1 MSSHHV
7 RGQLILIVTCLSM
20 CRCFASD
27 AYRSGV
33 VCRDFYENKLKS
45 DIQNCLKDTDKLS
58 CLQAVLKQ
66 NTPEK
71 VILCENEVWDG
82 SDLNNILF
90 LVQKYKTKLV
100 HQAFEKVNKFIK
112 DGFQVDIG
120 SDLVINVVPG
130 DNETIDFIFKLNNNQ
145 TEVKERKMMK
155 MNKSN
160 ILAMLFTPAMFIAGM
175 MPWILPG
182 IKMAVMM
189 VTMMNNMAF
198 SSALFALI
206 RGYIFDTRPD
216 DHIIYVNNGYKNQ
229 HNHPHKIY
237 IHGIHR

>member
-7 RGQLILIVTCLSM
+7 GGKLILIVTCFSM
-20 CRCFASD
+20 CRSFASD
-27 AYRSGV
+27 VYSSGV
-33 VCRDFYENKLKS
+33 VCRDFYESKLKS
-45 DIQNCLKDTDKLS
+45 DIQNCLKDTNKLS
-58 CLQAVLKQ
+58 CLQGVLKQ
-66 NTPEK
+66 HTPEN
-71 VILCENEVWDG
+71 VVLCNNEVSDG
-82 SDLNNILF
+82 SDLNNILS
-90 LVQKYKTKLV
+90 LIQKYKKTVVHKVFGKLN
-100 HQAFEKVNKFIK
+100 KVLK
-112 DGFQVDIG
+112 DGFQVDVG
-120 SDLVINVVPG
+120 SDLVVSVVPG
-130 DNETIDFIFKLNNNQ
+130 DNETIDFIFKFNSNQ
-145 TEVKERKMMK
+145 TEVTERKMMK

-229 HNHPHKIY
+229 HNHPQKIY